1 MQRQNQMLWLF
12 VHLYNDWDVVLLS
25 RNSADT
31 GLRIFNSIEHYDLN
45 IAKAAFTRGESTH
58 TYLDEFDADLFLSS
72 HYKEYRHCCEKAK
85 PHQSVF
91 FYC

>member
-1 MQRQNQMLWLF
+1 
-12 VHLYNDWDVVLLS
+12 VPEPTIDAS

-58 TYLDEFDADLFLSS
+58 TYFFDNAFVCWRTSS
-72 HYKEYRHCCEKAK
+72 GNE
-85 PHQSVF
+85 SGSNWVVF
-91 FYC
+91 FWE